1 MGQPSIAF
9 KGLFED
15 SHRIHGNVQ
24 FRESYV
30 NFSRFS
36 RNVHGNGLIREFSVN
51 RKLRGS
57 LNWDCPTDIAVTDEA
72 DRD

>member
-15 SHRIHGNVQ
+15 SHRIHGK
-24 FRESYV
+24 
-30 NFSRFS
+30 
-36 RNVHGNGLIREFSVN
+36 GLIREFSVN

-57 LNWDCPTDIAVTDEA
+57 LSRYCSTDIAVTDEA